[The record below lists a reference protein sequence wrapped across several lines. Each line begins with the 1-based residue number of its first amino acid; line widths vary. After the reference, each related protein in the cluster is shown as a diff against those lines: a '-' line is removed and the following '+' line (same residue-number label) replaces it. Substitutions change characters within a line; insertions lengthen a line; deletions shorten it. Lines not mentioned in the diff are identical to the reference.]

1 MEKQVKRFSEKAG
14 LPPGTMVHIGK
25 SKPHK
30 TVISK
35 IDFSDDSYKESPEV
49 CLDDIKTNKNLN
61 HKTWINVNGLRDIEV
76 IEEIGENFGLHKLVL
91 EDVLNTQH
99 RPKIEEFENYTFFTF
114 KLLQLQ
120 KGDSGITS
128 EQISIVLGENYVIT
142 FQEVEGDT
150 FNSVRERFT
159 NKVGRLR
166 TRGTDYLLYAL
177 IDTVIDNYFSITEAF
192 NENIQDLEDQII
204 EHPTNDL
211 LQDIQNYKK
220 DLLYL
225 RKFASPLRDSVG
237 FLSKANARLIED
249 DTKIYFND
257 TLDHII
263 QINESINEMR
273 DNLASQ
279 LDIFLSNLSH
289 QMNAVMKV
297 LTIIATIFIPL
308 TFLAGIYGMNFKFM
322 PELNWYWGYPSILGL
337 MFVIF
342 IAMLIYFKKKNW
354 I

>member
-1 MEKQVKRFSEKAG
+1 MEKQVKSFSEKAG
-14 LPPGTMVHIGK
+14 LPPGVLVHIGK
-25 SKPHK
+25 RKPQK
-30 TVISK
+30 TVISQ
-35 IDFSDDSYKESPEV
+35 IEFSDESFNDKKEISIGEINKDS
-49 CLDDIKTNKNLN
+49 I
-61 HKTWINVNGLRDIEV
+61 HKTWINVNGLSDTELIGK
-76 IEEIGENFGLHKLVL
+76 IGEKFGLHKLVL

-114 KLLQLQ
+114 KLLQQ
-120 KGDSGITS
+120 KKDDIGITS

-142 FQEVEGDT
+142 FQEFKGDT
-150 FNSVRERFT
+150 FDSVRERLT

-192 NENIQDLEDQII
+192 NKNIQELEDQII
-204 EHPTNDL
+204 ERPTDDL
-211 LQDIQNYKK
+211 LQHIQNYKK

-225 RKFASPLRDSVG
+225 RKFVSPLRDSVG

-263 QINESINEMR
+263 HLNESINEMR
-273 DNLASQ
+273 DNLSSQ

-308 TFLAGIYGMNFKFM
+308 TFLAGIYGMNFKYM
-322 PELNWYWGYPSILGL
+322 PELNWYWGYPIILGL
-337 MFVIF
+337 MLIIF
-342 IAMLIYFKKKNW
+342 IGMIIYFKKKKW
-354 I
+354 L